1 MNEPTLD
8 GKTEDWSGV
17 QVFEEPL
24 TGALT
29 SKPYDFGSGT
39 VKIRCGYDAERI
51 YFLFE
56 VPGKYRFAKDNNHM
70 CASISTMFQM
80 GDDAELYNMGESSS
94 CKINLVLHSLP
105 LLTSQQTIP
114 GNCPLASNCNDDSS
128 AIPGGCNSYKV
139 DLGGH
144 WELSTTGKL
153 VTHYFL
159 GSSLYLHLSFLLF
172 AATEM
177 GVAYDTNEGNGD
189 DAVAN
194 KDDEYAVNPLCR
206 FDDDDAKAANEWK
219 GAWLHSNPIAI
230 ERANT
235 NGEGTYIFEMSRA
248 LQTDSVETDAQLEV
262 GGTVGFGFAFWDP
275 FETEADG
282 WSDSGH
288 YVTGCSSDWIDLKLV
303 DDGTVGTSA
312 ALTSGSKIICG
323 FAALAMTLTL
333 AFMKV

>member
-1 MNEPTLD
+1 
-8 GKTEDWSGV
+8 
-17 QVFEEPL
+17 
-24 TGALT
+24 
-29 SKPYDFGSGT
+29 
-39 VKIRCGYDAERI
+39 
-51 YFLFE
+51 
-56 VPGKYRFAKDNNHM
+56 
-70 CASISTMFQM
+70 
-80 GDDAELYNMGESSS
+80 
-94 CKINLVLHSLP
+94 
-105 LLTSQQTIP
+105 
-114 GNCPLASNCNDDSS
+114 
-128 AIPGGCNSYKV
+128 
-139 DLGGH
+139 
-144 WELSTTGKL
+144 
-153 VTHYFL
+153 
-159 GSSLYLHLSFLLF
+159 
-172 AATEM
+172 M